1 MEKNDIDQRNA
12 TCEAL
17 KNMYDR
23 ESGDDPL
30 TEVQENKL
38 SEFLKTLNGK
48 PSSGGKRTEKS
59 RRFTVLQKCAVVL
72 LCVAVV
78 GTVSLSSADAVR
90 LKFKG
95 FFIKDEGDHVDLKPV
110 QAECLDGWEDFFAL
124 AEIPEGYEIVAAE
137 DDGID
142 RVILYEKGETQLR
155 IRELNEDAGWGI
167 DQEQTVIEQVN
178 IRGKEGIYFYSDE
191 YQYSNLLWIESGRQI
206 YISSD
211 GPEYLT
217 REEILELANKNLS
230 YFKGAEK

>member
-17 KNMYDR
+17 KNIYGR
-23 ESGDDPL
+23 ESGTESL
-30 TEVQENKL
+30 TEAQEDKL

-48 PSSGGKRTEKS
+48 PSSGGKRTEKN
-59 RRFTVLQKCAVVL
+59 RRFTVLQKCAAVL
-72 LCVAVV
+72 FCVAVV

-95 FFIKDEGDHVDLKPV
+95 FFIKDEGDHVNLKPV

-217 REEILELANKNLS
+217 REEMLELANKNLS

>member
-1 MEKNDIDQRNA
+1 M
-12 TCEAL
+12 
-17 KNMYDR
+17 
-23 ESGDDPL
+23 
-30 TEVQENKL
+30 
-38 SEFLKTLNGK
+38 
-48 PSSGGKRTEKS
+48 
-59 RRFTVLQKCAVVL
+59 
-72 LCVAVV
+72 
-78 GTVSLSSADAVR
+78 
-90 LKFKG
+90 
-95 FFIKDEGDHVDLKPV
+95 
-110 QAECLDGWEDFFAL
+110 DGWEDFFAL